1 MILKK
6 LEIIIDPEELE
17 IGLTRVNDPRC
28 CDPGP
33 IRPTGSA
40 PAGQAIH
47 TPLSWFT
54 DK

>member
-6 LEIIIDPEELE
+6 LEIISDPEQ

-47 TPLSWFT
+47 TQLSWFT